1 MFVARAAQHG
11 KGGILMNE
19 VLESIE
25 TWRRAGLRVAIAK
38 VVGVEGSAPMGP
50 GAVMAVNENGEVA
63 GSVSG
68 GCVEGAVLEDVLKS
82 MHGSLPAH
90 VRTYGYS
97 DEDAFTVGLTCGGTL
112 HILVTPDLPAV
123 YEGLRDALVA
133 SRPVVLATVCRVD
146 PSMVRIS
153 TSPGEGEGTAGSAVS
168 SPALI
173 DDGGEHANG
182 DASADGGTLAGA
194 TMLVTEGGRLTGSL
208 GDMQLDQAVAGDA
221 RDALAGGATSMRHYG
236 IGGERC
242 LHAME
247 AAAGAG
253 VEVLLESFV
262 PPPRMIILG
271 AVDFTASLARVA
283 KVLGYH
289 VVVCDARE
297 VFATKARFPVADEVV
312 VAWPDRYIDSI
323 VPPLGQRDAICIL
336 THDPKFDIPALVAA
350 LRTEVGYIG
359 AMGSRRTHA
368 ARLAKLR
375 DSGVTEEALSRIM
388 APVGLDIGA
397 RNPQETAVSI
407 CAEII
412 LLRSGGGAVSSLRD
426 TSGPVHGRSMPGG
439 VLRL

>member
-1 MFVARAAQHG
+1 
-11 KGGILMNE
+11 
-19 VLESIE
+19 
-25 TWRRAGLRVAIAK
+25 
-38 VVGVEGSAPMGP
+38 
-50 GAVMAVNENGEVA
+50 
-63 GSVSG
+63 
-68 GCVEGAVLEDVLKS
+68 
-82 MHGSLPAH
+82 
-90 VRTYGYS
+90 
-97 DEDAFTVGLTCGGTL
+97 
-112 HILVTPDLPAV
+112 
-123 YEGLRDALVA
+123 
-133 SRPVVLATVCRVD
+133 
-146 PSMVRIS
+146 
-153 TSPGEGEGTAGSAVS
+153 
-168 SPALI
+168 
-173 DDGGEHANG
+173 
-182 DASADGGTLAGA
+182 
-194 TMLVTEGGRLTGSL
+194 
-208 GDMQLDQAVAGDA
+208 
-221 RDALAGGATSMRHYG
+221 
-236 IGGERC
+236 
-242 LHAME
+242 
-247 AAAGAG
+247 
-253 VEVLLESFV
+253 
-262 PPPRMIILG
+262 
-271 AVDFTASLARVA
+271 
-283 KVLGYH
+283 

>member
-1 MFVARAAQHG
+1 
-11 KGGILMNE
+11 
-19 VLESIE
+19 
-25 TWRRAGLRVAIAK
+25 
-38 VVGVEGSAPMGP
+38 
-50 GAVMAVNENGEVA
+50 
-63 GSVSG
+63 
-68 GCVEGAVLEDVLKS
+68 
-82 MHGSLPAH
+82 
-90 VRTYGYS
+90 
-97 DEDAFTVGLTCGGTL
+97 
-112 HILVTPDLPAV
+112 
-123 YEGLRDALVA
+123 
-133 SRPVVLATVCRVD
+133 
-146 PSMVRIS
+146 
-153 TSPGEGEGTAGSAVS
+153 
-168 SPALI
+168 
-173 DDGGEHANG
+173 
-182 DASADGGTLAGA
+182 
-194 TMLVTEGGRLTGSL
+194 
-208 GDMQLDQAVAGDA
+208 
-221 RDALAGGATSMRHYG
+221 MRHYG

-297 VFATKARFPVADEVV
+297 VFATKARFRVADEVV

-323 VPPLGQRDAICIL
+323 DPPLGQRDAICIL

-439 VLRL
+439 GLRP